1 MDMRLLRVAAV
12 LCLTVSYSL
21 AQAQS
26 KFSPYSR
33 GEGRTNTSTSRCA
46 LADERPLRFNWP
58 KGPIEIYEAAEN
70 YRRLASSEC
79 ATDRFSTAGACKRY
93 FYLPLVVIDRVVQR
107 GGAIDF
113 YLSTMQPEMEEL
125 RKFIFHN
132 GNPHVQAG
140 NILPA
145 CVFAFAIDHPDANSR
160 FVRDEE
166 AGLSLSDNMHG
177 RLQFPDEVTADRVF
191 QGLQNGSDKLDFFF
205 TINQKASQFTGAAI
219 SVKDIVESDAFRDF
233 YQPVIDNG
241 KKIFAFKH
249 QNMSRSVLWEMR
261 GRAVRDGHSDF
272 NDRIFWDLWNEGLL
286 EVQETRIA
294 FADIVA
300 GTDAARQLEDFESLR
315 YHADEIKRLAYKA
328 RNESSNEWCDISQ
341 RIQSGNYESKNNGS
355 SSWGGKAT
363 VPIKAITAVFGVGRN
378 KNRVQE
384 VKQSYSDTSYDQDC
398 GKQAFHNSFEY
409 EREGSVYIPKSII
422 AYEVISIKGNA
433 RSQVSIETYD
443 LIQEYANKTISIK
456 MRKYYE

>member
-1 MDMRLLRVAAV
+1 MDMRLLRVVAV
-12 LCLTVSYSL
+12 LCLTASCSF
-21 AQAQS
+21 AQDPA
-26 KFSPYSR
+26 KYSPYSR
-33 GEGRTNTSTSRCA
+33 GQGRTNTSTSLCA
-46 LADERPLRFNWP
+46 LADERPLRFNWQ
-58 KGPIEIYEAAEN
+58 KGAIEIYEAAEN

-93 FYLPLVVIDRVVQR
+93 FYFPLVVIDRIVQR
-107 GGAIDF
+107 GAAIDF
-113 YLSTMQPEMEEL
+113 YLSTLQPEGEEL
-125 RKFIFHN
+125 RKFVFHN

-140 NILPA
+140 KILPA
-145 CVFAFAIDHPDANSR
+145 CVFAFAIDHPDAKFP

-177 RLQFPDEVTADRVF
+177 RLQFPAEDTAERVF
-191 QGLQNGSDKLDFFF
+191 QDLQDGVDQLSFSF
-205 TINQKASQFTGAAI
+205 TTNQKASQFAGAAI
-219 SVKDIVESDAFRDF
+219 SVKDIVQSDAFRDF
-233 YQPVIDNG
+233 YQPVMDNG

-249 QNMSRSVLWEMR
+249 QNMSRSVLQELR
-261 GRAVRDGHSDF
+261 GRAVRDGRSDF
-272 NDRIFWDLWNEGLL
+272 NDRIFWELWNEGLL
-286 EVQETRIA
+286 EVRETKIT

-315 YHADEIKRLAYKA
+315 YHADEIKRLARKA

-341 RIQSGNYESKNNGS
+341 RLQSGNYESRNNGS
-355 SSWGGKAT
+355 SSWGGNAT

-384 VKQSYSDTSYDQDC
+384 VKESYTDTFNEQDC

-409 EREGSVYIPKSII
+409 EWNGSMYIPKSII
-422 AYEVISIKGNA
+422 AYEIISIKGNA

-443 LIQEYANKTISIK
+443 LIQEYANKTITIK
-456 MRKYYE
+456 MRKYHD